1 MLEFSKTENK
11 LLREVAGA
19 VYEAEAQ
26 RVLEGL
32 EAEFLRWRAGEVAS
46 SELLA
51 AIHEFHQV
59 ASRDLWSRYQSLKGP
74 ELVARGIALGL
85 LPERELPAPL
95 LEKLAPLVE
104 FFGRNQ

>member
-1 MLEFSKTENK
+1 MLEFSKAEK
-11 LLREVAGA
+11 RLLREIASA
-19 VYEAEAQ
+19 VYESEAQ

-32 EAEFLRWRAGEVAS
+32 EAKFLRWRAGEVAS

-59 ASRDLWSRYQSLKGP
+59 GSRDLWSRYQSLKEP
-74 ELVARGIALGL
+74 EIVARGIALGF
-85 LPERELPAPL
+85 LPKRELPAPL

-104 FFGRNQ
+104 FFARNQ